1 MRKQQLQTE
10 KARLRD
16 IDQPENRIQKHR
28 RAMCAFVFVFM
39 VFINCCGFPL
49 YNLSR
54 KWPLTIIAVNLYA
67 VLVSAVI
74 TGQMLRRLFGKA
86 GVWFVVLVTVVCSCM
101 RLACRF
107 LLEYGEVS
115 NTYNFTVPNA
125 GLHVVVFSAAVL
137 SSWFV
142 RKKRE

>member
-1 MRKQQLQTE
+1 M
-10 KARLRD
+10 
-16 IDQPENRIQKHR
+16 DQPENRIQKHR

-74 TGQMLRRLFGKA
+74 TGQMLRR
-86 GVWFVVLVTVVCSCM
+86 
-101 RLACRF
+101 F
-107 LLEYGEVS
+107 LEKQAYG
-115 NTYNFTVPNA
+115 
-125 GLHVVVFSAAVL
+125 L
-137 SSWFV
+137 WCW
-142 RKKRE
+142 

>member
-1 MRKQQLQTE
+1 M
-10 KARLRD
+10 
-16 IDQPENRIQKHR
+16 DQPENRIQKHR
-28 RAMCAFVFVFM
+28 RAMCVFVFVFM
-39 VFINCCGFPL
+39 VFINCCRFPL

-74 TGQMLRRLFGKA
+74 TGQMLRRFFGKA

-101 RLACRF
+101 GLACRF
-107 LLEYGEVS
+107 LLEYGEIS
-115 NTYNFTVPNA
+115 NTYNFTVPNTV
-125 GLHVVVFSAAVL
+125 LHVVVFSTAVL

>member
-1 MRKQQLQTE
+1 M
-10 KARLRD
+10 
-16 IDQPENRIQKHR
+16 DQPENRIQKHR

-74 TGQMLRRLFGKA
+74 TGQKCC
-86 GVWFVVLVTVVCSCM
+86 GV
-101 RLACRF
+101 F
-107 LLEYGEVS
+107 LEKQAYG
-115 NTYNFTVPNA
+115 
-125 GLHVVVFSAAVL
+125 L
-137 SSWFV
+137 WCW
-142 RKKRE
+142 